1 MIRRYKINIYYAIY
15 VSLSILNI
23 FLYYKKGIS
32 YLVYPMAFML
42 IIYKMIKILNNE
54 EYLLYS
60 LFIPNKYL
68 QLLSVLLFLAFENKL
83 ISKKLRKKEIIF
95 IIYIFTIG
103 LVNCCIYDGIIIA
116 VLFQTGFYY
125 CILRSL
131 DTFNMK
137 FSENTILSVFDK
149 MFFLQIITVIIEYL
163 ITHETA
169 DALTGTMISAHYL
182 GVFLC
187 IYAYVLF
194 KNIARIKNY
203 MFIIKIVLMLL
214 VLYFSDAKHVI
225 AIFVFAAILSKLY
238 SVFRVK
244 RKLLCTMI
252 FMTLLIC
259 ISLVLIEKGVLS
271 LNSNLFVT
279 YVMNSQYNKKIQ
291 LYTSTFKKMIGIN
304 GLFGYGVGLFGS
316 QICLTLAKGII
327 YSWDSSLSN
336 YIFAISP
343 YEQVVDGLMTEWYT
357 IYGIPNSSMVLSYP
371 FVSYIPLVAELGLFG
386 LVMFMNILDRNLKD
400 CKCIFVIAFLL
411 LTNFDTYFEIPCV
424 FILILIAENISK
436 RKPIRRPN
444 IVSMEGK

>member
-1 MIRRYKINIYYAIY
+1 MIRRYKINIYYGIY

-23 FLYYKKGIS
+23 FLSYKKGIS

-60 LFIPNKYL
+60 LFIPNKYI
-68 QLLSVLLFLAFENKL
+68 QLLSVLLFLVFGNKL
-83 ISKKLRKKEIIF
+83 ISKKLRKKEVIF

-116 VLFQTGFYY
+116 VLFQTCVYY

-137 FSENTILSVFDK
+137 FSEDTILSVFDK

-194 KNIARIKNY
+194 KNIASKKNF
-203 MFIIKIVLMLL
+203 MFIIKIVFMLL

-225 AIFVFAAILSKLY
+225 AIFVFSVILSKLY

-271 LNSNLFVT
+271 LNSNMFVI
-279 YVMNSQYNKKIQ
+279 YVMNSQYNKKFQ
-291 LYTSTFKKMIGIN
+291 LYTSTFKKLIGIN

-343 YEQVVDGLMTEWYT
+343 YKQVVDGLMTEWYT

-371 FVSYIPLVAELGLFG
+371 LVSYIPLVAELGLFG
-386 LVMFMNILDRNLKD
+386 LIMFMNILDRNLKD